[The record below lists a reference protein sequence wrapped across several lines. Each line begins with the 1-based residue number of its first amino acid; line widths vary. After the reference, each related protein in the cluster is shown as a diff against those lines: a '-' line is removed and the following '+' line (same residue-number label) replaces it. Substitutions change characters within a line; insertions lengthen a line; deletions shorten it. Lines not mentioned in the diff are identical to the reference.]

1 LMAASGSRCPR
12 VLVLLQGWVAY
23 IKKQRSCPCVAVNSH
38 SRESIKEIGQA
49 MASSA
54 VSGGF
59 AIV

>member
-1 LMAASGSRCPR
+1 LTAASGSRWPR

-23 IKKQRSCPCVAVNSH
+23 IKKQRTCPCVMVNSH
-38 SRESIKEIGQA
+38 SRKSIKEVRQA
-49 MASSA
+49 ATSSA